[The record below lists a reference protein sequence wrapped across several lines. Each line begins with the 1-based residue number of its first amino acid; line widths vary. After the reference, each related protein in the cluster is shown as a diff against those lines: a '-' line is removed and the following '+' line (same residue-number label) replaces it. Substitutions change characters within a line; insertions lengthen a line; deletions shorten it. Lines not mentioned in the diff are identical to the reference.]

1 MIRPLEGIRVI
12 ECAIF
17 HAGPGASAIMGDL
30 GAEIIKIEQPGSG
43 DPIRSLKKIGK
54 IPFGLPGGRNIFCEG
69 ANRNKKS
76 VTVNLMTEKG
86 QAIVHR
92 LVKKADV
99 FLTNFR
105 RPALEKMNITYDVIR
120 RINKNIIY
128 TSVSAYGPKGPDS
141 DRGGFD
147 YQGQAR
153 SGVMYSMG
161 EEGMPPLV
169 CQFGILDQA
178 TACNASHQILAALLA
193 RERFGIS
200 QEIKISIL
208 GSSMNLVYFNI
219 LTSLV
224 GGFNVPRHKRSEE
237 HPMRNHYKCKDGKWF
252 MMTLNPPDKHWESLC
267 IALGHPEFIDDP
279 RFNTDEKKLE
289 NAEEL
294 VAIFDKIIA
303 ERTRAEWLD
312 IFNRYDFFCCA
323 VNTMDDLAEDPQVLE
338 NNYIVDFDHPD
349 IGKIKIPGYPAH
361 FSECEAGMVSAVPEL
376 GEHTEQVLLELGGY
390 TPEEISKMK
399 DEGVI

>member
-1 MIRPLEGIRVI
+1 MPRPLDGIRVI

-30 GAEIIKIEQPGSG
+30 GAEVIKIEQPGVG
-43 DPIRSLKKIGK
+43 DPIRGMEKIGT

-76 VTVNLMTEKG
+76 VTVNLRTKKG
-86 QAIVHR
+86 QDIIHR
-92 LVKKADV
+92 LVKDADV

-105 RPALEKMNITYDVIR
+105 RPALESMKITYDIIR

-128 TSVSAYGPKGPDS
+128 ASVSAYGPKGPDS

-153 SGVMYSMG
+153 SGIMYSMG

-169 CQFGILDQA
+169 CQFGIIDQA
-178 TACNASHQILAALLA
+178 TASNVSQQIITALLA
-193 RERFGIS
+193 RERFGIA

-208 GSSMNLVYFNI
+208 GSAMNLIYFNL
-219 LTSLV
+219 LTSLM
-224 GGFNVPRHKRSEE
+224 GGFKVPRHKRSQE
-237 HPMRNHYKCKDGKWF
+237 HPMRNHYKCKDGKWL
-252 MMTLNPPDKHWESLC
+252 MMTLNPPDKYWESLC
-267 IALGHPEFIDDP
+267 RALEHPELINDP
-279 RFNTDEKKLE
+279 RFNTDEQKLE
-289 NAEEL
+289 NAEQL

-303 ERTRAEWLD
+303 ARTREKWLD
-312 IFNRYDFFCCA
+312 IFAGYDFFCCA
-323 VNTMDDLAEDPQVLE
+323 VNTMEDLTEDPQVLE
-338 NNYIVDFDHPD
+338 NNYLVDFDHPAM
-349 IGKIKIPGYPAH
+349 GKIKIPGYPAH
-361 FSECEAGMVSAVPEL
+361 FSECEAGIISAVPEL

-390 TPEEISKMK
+390 TSEEISTMK
-399 DEGVI
+399 DEGVV